1 MLEAPVTGPTHRY
14 ALITGAA
21 SGIGLEMA
29 RILAGRGYPLY
40 LVDINDQAL
49 SNVREELTKDF
60 GVNVIAACMD
70 LALPSS
76 AGILLRDVA
85 GRGLDVDVFISNA
98 GFFFFGQI
106 AHADPD
112 LAARMIGL
120 HVHTPSMLA
129 IHFAREMKMKR
140 RGHVLITSSIS
151 AYQDFPGIG
160 FYGASK
166 SYLKSFGLSLRHELR
181 YYGVKVSVLC
191 PGATATNL
199 YDRNTIQVERAR
211 RAGMMMDAA
220 EVARAGIDGMF
231 RGRAVIMPG
240 LLTRIMTYSSAV
252 LPGGLIYW
260 ARVRWRRLLEPGKP

>member
-1 MLEAPVTGPTHRY
+1 LEPPVTGPTHRY

-29 RILAGRGYPLY
+29 RILAGRRYPLY
-40 LVDINDQAL
+40 LVDIDGEGL
-49 SNVREELTKDF
+49 STVRDELTRAHGID
-60 GVNVIAACMD
+60 VITVCMD
-70 LALPSS
+70 LSLPS
-76 AGILLRDVA
+76 AADAMIGDVTA
-85 GRGLDVDVFISNA
+85 RGLDVDVFISNA

-106 AHADPD
+106 AHADPGA
-112 LAARMIGL
+112 AARMIGL

-129 IHFAREMKMKR
+129 IHFAREMKLKR
-140 RGHVLITSSIS
+140 RGHILITSSIS
-151 AYQDFPGIG
+151 AYKDFPGIG

-166 SYLKSFGLSLRHELR
+166 SYLKSFGMSLRHELR
-181 YYGVKVSVLC
+181 YYGANVSVLC

-220 EVARAGIDGMF
+220 DVARAGIEGMF
-231 RGRAVIMPG
+231 RGQAVIMPG
-240 LLTRIMTYSSAV
+240 ILTRIMTYSSAV
-252 LPGGLIYW
+252 LPGGVIYW